1 MLAVAYNRVVIM
13 CREYDGRINASE
25 FSDIVKSDFPRSF
38 QESATPSVKR
48 FLQDG
53 EPSQNYSMAHRFF
66 KEVGAMIF
74 SISPCSSDLNPIE
87 SFFHLAGMAQKN
99 DTIKRNIEGEIMF
112 EEL

>member
-1 MLAVAYNRVVIM
+1 M

>member
-1 MLAVAYNRVVIM
+1 MLAVAYNRAVIM
-13 CREYDGRINASE
+13 CRQYDGRINASE

-66 KEVGAMIF
+66 KEVRAMIF

-99 DTIKRNIEGEIMF
+99 DTIKRNIEGEMF